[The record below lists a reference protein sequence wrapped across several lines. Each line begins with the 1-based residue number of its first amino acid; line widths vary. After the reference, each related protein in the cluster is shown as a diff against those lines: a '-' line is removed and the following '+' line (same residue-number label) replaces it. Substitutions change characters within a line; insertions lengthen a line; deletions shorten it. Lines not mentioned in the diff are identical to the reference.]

1 MAEIN
6 TAPQGGKRGTRSNKK
21 STRVDMTPM
30 VDLGFLLITFFMLTT
45 TMAKPKTM
53 DLVMPREDG
62 DPMSLPAKK
71 ALTVILGPNDRI
83 AWYEG
88 IGDDPTTPPQVHYSS
103 YANSKGIRDVIIAKK
118 AAVNQAFN
126 KNDLMVLIKAD
137 KGSNYKNVVDIM
149 DEMLINKVDRY
160 AVVDINDKEAA
171 YFR

>member
-1 MAEIN
+1 MAEMN

-53 DLVMPREDG
+53 DLVMPKEDG

-71 ALTVILGPNDRI
+71 ALTVILGPNNRI

-88 IGDDPTTPPQVHYSS
+88 IGNDPATPPQVHYTS
-103 YANSKGIRDVIIAKK
+103 YANRNGIRDVIIRKK
-118 AAVNQAFN
+118 AAVFQDFH
-126 KNDLMVLIKAD
+126 KNELMVLIKAD
-137 KGSNYKNVVDIM
+137 KASNYKNVVDIM

-160 AVVDINDKEAA
+160 AVVDITDKEAG
-171 YFR
+171 YFK

>member
-1 MAEIN
+1 MAEID

-53 DLVMPREDG
+53 DLIMPKDEG

-71 ALTVILGPNDRI
+71 ALTVILGPNNRI

-88 IGDDPTTPPQVHYSS
+88 IGDDPAVPPQVHYSS
-103 YANSKGIRDVIIAKK
+103 YANRSGIRDVIIQKK
-118 AAVNQAFN
+118 AAVYQDFH
-126 KNDLMVLIKAD
+126 KNELMVLIKAD
-137 KGSNYKNVVDIM
+137 KACNYKNVVDIM

-160 AVVDINDKEAA
+160 AVVDITDKEAA
-171 YFR
+171 YFK

>member
-1 MAEIN
+1 MAEMN
-6 TAPQGGKRGTRSNKK
+6 TAPQQGKRGTRSNKK

-53 DLVMPREDG
+53 DLIMPKDDG

-71 ALTVILGPNDRI
+71 ALTVILGPDNRI

-88 IGDDPTTPPQVHYSS
+88 IGDDPVMPPQVHYSS
-103 YANSKGIRDVIIAKK
+103 YANRNGIRDVIMAKK
-118 AAVNQAFN
+118 AAVYEAFQ
-126 KNDLMVLIKAD
+126 KNELMVLIKAHQA
-137 KGSNYKNVVDIM
+137 SNYKNVVDMM

-160 AVVDINDKEAA
+160 AVVDINDKEAG
-171 YFR
+171 YFK